1 MTATASIPAGAPMP
15 AAVPKVGK
23 FRPTKLPAVDE
34 RTLGNGLRALAVR
47 KPGVPLIQ
55 ARLVLPAPRPKA
67 TTADQAKQMVLAET
81 LQSGTQHRDS
91 VEVAEALQR
100 MGANLHVRADSED
113 LRLQGA
119 ALSPSLP
126 DYLAL
131 IAELLAEP
139 AFPKGEVEIERARK
153 AQEVLLQR
161 SEPAMIARTAFKRR
175 LFGEHPYAG
184 GLPEPETVAGI
195 SAADLRRYFTSL
207 VSARNGLL
215 ILVGDLRP
223 AKALDAAEAALGP
236 WTGAAKVSRLPALP
250 AVEPGPILLVDR
262 PGAAQ
267 SNVRIG
273 GPALTRRDAGLP
285 ALLLAN
291 MIFGGYFSSRLVEN
305 IRERKGYTYS
315 PRSWIDHQPLG
326 SVLTIQAD
334 VGTEVTAPALLEI
347 RYELGRIAT
356 LPVSADELDS
366 ARRYLIG
373 TTALSTQTQSGLAEY
388 LQTLSLA
395 GLGLDYLRELPKRLE
410 KVTVDDVRDAAAEY
424 LAPSRLPTVIV
435 GDAKAIRDSLETLD
449 TVEDAPAP

>member
-1 MTATASIPAGAPMP
+1 VSVAVVPIPAAI
-15 AAVPKVGK
+15 PKVGP
-23 FRPTKLPAVDE
+23 FRSTKLPSVEE
-34 RTLGNGLRALAVR
+34 RTLANGLRALAVR
-47 KPGVPLIQ
+47 KPGIPLVQ
-55 ARLVLPAPRPKA
+55 TRVVLPARRPRA
-67 TTADQAKQMVLAET
+67 TSTDRAKQLVLAET
-81 LQSGTQHRDS
+81 LLSGTQHRDS

-100 MGANLHVRADSED
+100 MGATLNVRVDSED
-113 LRLQGA
+113 LRLHGA
-119 ALSPSLP
+119 ALSPSLGE
-126 DYLAL
+126 YLAL

-161 SEPAMIARTAFKRR
+161 SEPAVIARAALKRR

-184 GLPEPETVAGI
+184 GLPEPDEVATV
-195 SAADLRRYFTSL
+195 SAADLRRYFTSR
-207 VSARNGLL
+207 VTARDGLL

-223 AKALDAAEAALGP
+223 AKALDAVESALGS
-236 WTGAAKVSRLPALP
+236 WTGAAKASKLPALP
-250 AVEPGPILLVDR
+250 PIEPGPILLVDR

-273 GPALTRRDAGLP
+273 GPAPTRRDAGLP

-326 SVLTIQAD
+326 SVLNIQAD
-334 VGTEVTAPALLEI
+334 VGTEVTAPALLEV
-347 RYELGRIAT
+347 RYELGRMAT
-356 LPVSADELDS
+356 LPVSGEELDA

-388 LQTLSLA
+388 LLALSLA
-395 GLGLDYLRELPKRLE
+395 GLGLDYLRDLPKRLE
-410 KVTVDDVRDAAAEY
+410 KVTVGEVRDAAAEY
-424 LAPSRLPTVIV
+424 LAPARLPTVIV
-435 GDAKAIRDSLETLD
+435 GDTKAIRDSLETLD
-449 TVEDAPAP
+449 TVDDGPQP

>member
-1 MTATASIPAGAPMP
+1 MTVTVAPAPIPG
-15 AAVPKVGK
+15 AVPKVGP
-23 FRPTKLPAVDE
+23 FRSTRLPAVDE
-34 RTLGNGLRALAVR
+34 RTFGNGLRALAVR

-55 ARLVLPAPRPKA
+55 ARVVLPAPRPRA
-67 TTADQAKQMVLAET
+67 TATDRAKQMVLAET
-81 LQSGTQHRDS
+81 LLSGTQHRNS
-91 VEVAEALQR
+91 LEVAEALQR
-100 MGANLHVRADSED
+100 MGASLHVRADSED
-113 LRLQGA
+113 LRLLGA
-119 ALSPSLP
+119 ALSPSLG

-139 AFPKGEVEIERARK
+139 AFPKAEVEIERARK

-161 SEPAMIARTAFKRR
+161 SEPAVIARTALKQR
-175 LFGEHPYAG
+175 LFGDHPYAG
-184 GLPEPETVAGI
+184 GLPEPEDVAGV
-195 SAADLRRYFTSL
+195 SAGDLRRYFTSR

-223 AKALDAAEAALGP
+223 AKALDVAEAALGS

-250 AVEPGPILLVDR
+250 SIEPGPILLTDR

-291 MIFGGYFSSRLVEN
+291 MVFGGYFSSRLVEN

-326 SVLTIQAD
+326 SVLMIQAD
-334 VGTEVTAPALLEI
+334 VGTEVTAPALLEM
-347 RYELGRIAT
+347 RYELGRMAT
-356 LPVSADELDS
+356 LPVSTDELDS

-388 LQTLSLA
+388 LLALSLA
-395 GLGLDYLRELPKRLE
+395 GLGLDYLRDLPKRLE
-410 KVTVDDVRDAAAEY
+410 KVTVDEVRAAAAEY
-424 LAPSRLPTVIV
+424 LAPARLPTVIV
-435 GDAKAIRDSLETLD
+435 GDTKAIRGSLETLD
-449 TVEDAPAP
+449 TVEDGPQP

>member
-1 MTATASIPAGAPMP
+1 MSVAVAPIP
-15 AAVPKVGK
+15 AAVPKVGP
-23 FRPTKLPAVDE
+23 FRSTRLPAVEE

-47 KPGVPLIQ
+47 KPGIPLVQ
-55 ARLVLPAPRPKA
+55 ARVVLPARRPRA
-67 TTADQAKQMVLAET
+67 TTTDRAKQLVLAET
-81 LQSGTQHRDS
+81 LLSGTRHRDS

-100 MGANLHVRADSED
+100 MGATLNVRVDSED

-119 ALSPSLP
+119 ALSPSLG

-131 IAELLAEP
+131 LAELLAEP

-161 SEPAMIARTAFKRR
+161 SEPAVIARAALKRR

-184 GLPEPETVAGI
+184 GLPEPDEVGAV
-195 SAADLRRYFTSL
+195 SAADLRRYFTSR
-207 VSARNGLL
+207 VTGRDGLL

-223 AKALDAAEAALGP
+223 AKALDAAEAALGS
-236 WTGAAKVSRLPALP
+236 WTGATKVAKLPALP
-250 AVEPGPILLVDR
+250 PIEPGPILLVDR

-267 SNVRIG
+267 SNIRIG

-334 VGTEVTAPALLEI
+334 VGTEVTAPALLEM
-347 RYELGRIAT
+347 RYELGRMAT
-356 LPVSADELDS
+356 LPVSGEELDA

-373 TTALSTQTQSGLAEY
+373 TTALSTQTQSGLTEY
-388 LQTLSLA
+388 LLALSLA
-395 GLGLDYLRELPKRLE
+395 GLGLDYLRDLPKRLE
-410 KVTVDDVRDAAAEY
+410 KVTVGEVRDAGAEY
-424 LAPSRLPTVIV
+424 LAPARLPTVIV
-435 GDAKAIRDSLETLD
+435 GDTKAIRRSLETLD
-449 TVEDAPAP
+449 TVEDGPQP